1 MIQAWLLRLDLAF
14 AAVVPR
20 TVDCCAEEGGEEGEV
35 MCNAM
40 AGIEIREAG
49 GCSRKCEW

>member
-1 MIQAWLLRLDLAF
+1 MCFEVVEEIEGV

-35 MCNAM
+35 VCNAM
-40 AGIEIREAG
+40 AGIEICKAG

>member
-1 MIQAWLLRLDLAF
+1 MRFEVVEEIEGV
-14 AAVVPR
+14 AAVVSR
-20 TVDCCAEEGGEEGEV
+20 TVNCCAEVGREEGEV
-35 MCNAM
+35 LCDAM